1 VLKEP
6 HEPRLPFGRT
16 DAARLAVA
24 AVLFVVAM
32 AVGVVPDLSPSD
44 PGLSVGALAPST
56 VRAPYDASIANPI
69 ETKAAQDAAAAAVA
83 PRYDYTTERAAAIAD
98 QQVAVLTASLVPVDS
113 AFSADKTPLQRQ
125 AELATVL
132 PALDAS
138 DRQILTALEPDRW
151 PEVKQAALSLLREV
165 EKKEIKDRS
174 KASDLVAA
182 SMPPG
187 FSQSEQ
193 ELISALVT
201 PVVVANSAYSL
212 ALTEQA
218 RTAASDSVD
227 TVYNDIRE
235 GEILVTQGQRITAA
249 DMVRITYFE
258 LDKATVPW
266 GRALAWVT
274 LGIMV
279 AAMLLAWLWRFRP
292 DYWHRGRTLV
302 LIGLISVGAAL
313 AEKLV
318 AGHAWLP
325 YAIPTAAV
333 AMILTVLLDAGAAM
347 IVLAFLAVLA
357 GIAGEQSLE
366 LSSYVFFGGLAGL
379 LAIGK
384 GERQQL
390 FARAAVAVALA
401 SIAVVGVFALLGQHD
416 TTGTLQLAA
425 AAVLASIIA
434 TVVTLGSFTLLG
446 NLFGILTGSQLL
458 ELANPSQPL
467 LRRLLTEAPGT
478 YHHSLMVGN
487 LAERAAEAIGADPL
501 LVRVAAYYHDVGKLG
516 NPPVFIENQQG
527 ENVHDQLEPEDSA
540 ALLRQHIG
548 DGVELAYRARLPK
561 PLISFIPE
569 HHGTGLISYFYA
581 KAREAAAAANGG
593 LDTAAG
599 RAAADRVDM
608 RLYRHNGPKPQSREA
623 AVLMLADGVEASVR
637 SLSSRDEATIRAMV
651 DQIISERLTDGQFSE
666 CDLTMRDL
674 EHIREA
680 FVGQLLGMY
689 HQRIEYP
696 QNKVVEGATRRKRG
710 KRRTEE
716 ASANGGAEN

>member
-56 VRAPYDASIANPI
+56 VRAPHDASIPNPI
-69 ETKAAQDAAAAAVA
+69 ETKAAQDAAAAAVT
-83 PRYDYTTERAAAIAD
+83 PRYDFTDQRAAAIAN
-98 QQVAVLTASLVPVDS
+98 QQVAVLTTSLVPVDS
-113 AFSADKTPLQRQ
+113 AFGADKTPLQRQ

-132 PALDAS
+132 PALDSS
-138 DRQILTALEPDRW
+138 DRQILTALDPDRW
-151 PEVKQAALSLLREV
+151 PELREAALTLLGDV
-165 EKKEIKDRS
+165 ERIEIRDRS

-182 SMPPG
+182 NMPPG

-193 ELISALVT
+193 QLISALVT
-201 PVVVANSAYSL
+201 PVVVANSSYSSV
-212 ALTEQA
+212 LTEQA
-218 RTAASDSVD
+218 RAAASDSVD

-235 GEILVTQGQRITAA
+235 GETLVTQGQRISAA
-249 DMVRITYFE
+249 DMVRITYFG

-266 GRALAWVT
+266 GKALAWVV

-302 LIGLISVGAAL
+302 LIGMISVGAAL

-357 GIAGEQSLE
+357 GIAGELSLE

-401 SIAVVGVFALLGQHD
+401 SIAVVGIFALLGQHD
-416 TTGTLQLAA
+416 ATGTLQLAL

-581 KAREAAAAANGG
+581 KAQEAAAARHGG
-593 LDTAAG
+593 LATAPG
-599 RAAADRVDM
+599 RAAADKVDM

-623 AVLMLADGVEASVR
+623 AVLMLADGVEAAVR

-651 DQIISERLTDGQFSE
+651 NQIISERLNDGQFSE

-674 EHIREA
+674 EHVREA

-696 QNKVVEGATRRKRG
+696 QNKVVEGETRRKRG
-710 KRRTEE
+710 RRHSKE
-716 ASANGGAEN
+716 APAKGGAEH